1 MFVHKNA
8 IKTKRGVKLSDF
20 WVQKLVFS
28 PFFWAFGLVFF
39 VIFGPKVR
47 DFYDKSSGN
56 TDSSRRV
63 VDNRHIV
70 WMYGFVDILIFE
82 KYL

>member
-1 MFVHKNA
+1 MFVNKNA

-63 VDNRHIV
+63 VDTTYSMDVWIRRHID
-70 WMYGFVDILIFE
+70 F
-82 KYL
+82 